1 MREVGPFEDRKEAS
15 VSRKKSTGKLRAGMG
30 YTACRGLLEN
40 PPPLSD
46 AKLQFRVTSMARVL
60 LGSSSMAV
68 QQAALF

>member
-40 PPPLSD
+40 PPPFRMLS
-46 AKLQFRVTSMARVL
+46 FNS
-60 LGSSSMAV
+60 GSHRWQESY
-68 QQAALF
+68 

>member
-40 PPPLSD
+40 PPPFRMLS
-46 AKLQFRVTSMARVL
+46 FNS
-60 LGSSSMAV
+60 GSH
-68 QQAALF
+68 

>member
-40 PPPLSD
+40 PPLSD

-68 QQAALF
+68 QQATLF